1 MKYLIIGLGNYG
13 YSLAAELS
21 ALGNEV
27 VVADNDQN
35 HIDSIK
41 DKVAAA
47 FCLDATDEES
57 LAVLPLQNMDA
68 VVVAI
73 GENFGASVRVTALLK
88 KQRVQHIFAR
98 ANDEVHRSILQ
109 AFGIERILSPETEAA
124 QDMVRFFEFGL
135 GLEAFQID
143 EHYYVM
149 KFKAPAKLLGYY
161 VNDLKLNEQFG
172 LKLIALKRGKT
183 LVNSLGISFLEREV
197 LNQLPEEDRI
207 IEDDELVVYGRY
219 SDFQK
224 FWRAI

>member
-21 ALGNEV
+21 ALGNDV
-27 VVADNDQN
+27 VVADNNQN
-35 HIDSIK
+35 QIDSIK

-47 FCLDATDEES
+47 FMLDASDEES
-57 LAVLPLQNMDA
+57 LAVLPLNSFDA

-73 GENFGASVRVTALLK
+73 GENFGMSVRVTALLK
-88 KQRVQHIFAR
+88 KLKVKHIFAR

-109 AFGIERILSPETEAA
+109 AFEIEGILSPESQAA
-124 QDMVRFFEFGL
+124 KDLVRFFEFGL
-135 GLEAFQID
+135 NLEAFRID

-149 KFKAPAKLLGYY
+149 KFKVPARLYGYY
-161 VNDLKLNEQFG
+161 VNDLKLSEQFG

-183 LVNSLGISFLEREV
+183 LVNSLGISFLEKEV
-197 LNQLPEEDRI
+197 LNQLPEEDRL
-207 IEDDELVVYGRY
+207 IEGDELVIYGRY

-224 FWRAI
+224 FRSAI